1 MATLTEYLH
10 AAMRHAEYERLDDG
24 NWYAHIPGLDGLW
37 ASAKT
42 VEDTR
47 NDLFSALED
56 WLYINAYIARL
67 KLPEFDGVSIAAP
80 KRGLTSIASNVA
92 ILFFFWGQSF
102 VRPLRGRIASID
114 G

>member
-1 MATLTEYLH
+1 VYAGGQTVCLDWQYYRLKSLAGKVKSMAALTEYLQ

-24 NWYAHIPGLDGLW
+24 DWYAHIPGLAGLW

-47 NDLFSALED
+47 NDLCSALED
-56 WLYINAYIARL
+56 WLYVNAYIARL

-80 KRGLTSIASNVA
+80 PQRADS
-92 ILFFFWGQSF
+92 
-102 VRPLRGRIASID
+102 
-114 G
+114 

>member
-1 MATLTEYLH
+1 LADKLEDVAALTEYLQ

-24 NWYAHIPGLDGLW
+24 DWYAHIPGLVGLW

-56 WLYINAYIARL
+56 WLYINAYIAQL

-80 KRGLTSIASNVA
+80 PQRADS
-92 ILFFFWGQSF
+92 
-102 VRPLRGRIASID
+102 
-114 G
+114 